1 MGIPAAIIIVAL
13 VAAGHLL
20 GQLFALGCS
29 ENVEPGTVRGDV
41 CDDVGGLWSFTWWL
55 AVLWPAAL
63 FALSLLIPTLRKHPI
78 SVAALIGLLVA
89 AFWTALLLA
98 VSGNIGS

>member
-1 MGIPAAIIIVAL
+1 LGLPAATVIVAL
-13 VAAGHLL
+13 VVAGHFL
-20 GQLFALGCS
+20 GQLFALGCG
-29 ENVEPGTVRGDV
+29 ENVEPGTVRGDA

-63 FALSLLIPTLRKHPI
+63 FALSQLIPQLRKHPI
-78 SVAALIGLLVA
+78 SVAAVIGLLMA

-98 VSGNIGS
+98 VSGNLGS